1 MLKCSYVLS
10 IMLGPWG
17 YCQGDGD
24 GDEDEDEDED
34 WMFRPNNQ
42 AMLTLPLMAEN
53 RFRN

>member
-1 MLKCSYVLS
+1 MLKCLYVLS

-24 GDEDEDEDED
+24 GDEDEDED

-42 AMLTLPLMAEN
+42 AMITLPLMAEN